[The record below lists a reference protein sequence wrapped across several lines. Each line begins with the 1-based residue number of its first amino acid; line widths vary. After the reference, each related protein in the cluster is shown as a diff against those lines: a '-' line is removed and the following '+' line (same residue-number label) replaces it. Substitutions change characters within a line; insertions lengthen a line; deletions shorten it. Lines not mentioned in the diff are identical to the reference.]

1 MDQSILLET
10 FIMEASELIEDLE
23 IGLVALEDSG
33 DDDDLINR
41 IFRAAHTIKGSAGVV
56 GLTAV
61 SDFSHSMENV
71 LDLVRDHKLA
81 VTSELVSV
89 LLRCVDYLKSM
100 IKAATDSGEIVDE
113 REGLFILDLLNQ
125 FLSNQSDQAL
135 AQSGQPLK
143 EKTKTKKAGKKKTK
157 TSTTN
162 REEKKFTY
170 FEIDMRFP
178 ENLFET
184 GTDPLM
190 ILRELQ
196 DLGEIVDV
204 EVNATGLPDI
214 HSIDIYRLYL
224 GWRLIL
230 KTGEPFS
237 RIENIFVFVQGDSQI
252 SIEDVTHHFKNGVD
266 LRVADKKLGEI
277 LIEQGLIGQRDI
289 DEALSMQPKIGEL
302 LVETGKVS
310 KEDLQ
315 AALEKQQKSR
325 EVQKVATIRV
335 DTDKLDKLVNLVGE
349 LVISVARVGQQ
360 YNELHGNKRLAQG
373 AMESLERIC
382 RDLQEQVMRVR
393 MVSVEGL
400 FSRFHRVIRDI
411 ANDEGKHVRLELS
424 GVETELDKNVIEQLS
439 DPLKHL
445 IRNAVDHGVEMPEDR
460 RKAGKTEEAL
470 VRLSA
475 YQREGNIII
484 EIADDGRGID
494 SKAILEKAIEK
505 GFARSGDE
513 MSENELYRFMFMPGF
528 STAKQVT
535 EVSGRGVGLDVVRQ
549 NIEDLRGSVDII
561 STPGKGTTFRIK
573 LPLTLAIIDGMNVQ
587 VGNEVLTI
595 PLLSIVESIRPNR
608 AAVKTVEGRGEV
620 IDVRGEYIPLVRLH
634 EVFGIITEKTDPSE
648 ALVVIVES
656 NHRRFGILVDDVL
669 GQQQAVIKSLE
680 KNFRKVD
687 GASGATILGDGTIS
701 LIIDIHGLEKM
712 AFGESSR
719 LRLAS

>member
-1 MDQSILLET
+1 MDQNKLLET
-10 FIMEASELIEDLE
+10 FIMEASELIQDLE
-23 IGLVALEDSG
+23 IDLVALEDSG
-33 DDDDLINR
+33 TDDDLINR

-71 LDLVRDHKLA
+71 LDLVRDHKLT

-100 IKAATDSGEIVDE
+100 MKASTDSEEIVDE
-113 REGLFILDLLNQ
+113 REGQFVLDLLSQ
-125 FLSNQSDQAL
+125 FLPNRSDQAL
-135 AQSGQPLK
+135 DQPLE
-143 EKTKTKKAGKKKTK
+143 EKTKAKKAGKKRAKANDA
-157 TSTTN
+157 SP
-162 REEKKFTY
+162 EDKKYAY

-204 EVNATGLPDI
+204 EVDTTRLPDI
-214 HSIDIYRLYL
+214 HSIDVYRLYL
-224 GWRLIL
+224 SWRLIL
-230 KTGEPFS
+230 KTAEPFS
-237 RIENIFVFVQGDSQI
+237 RVENIFVFVQGDSEI

-277 LIEQGLIGQRDI
+277 LIEQGLIGQGDI

-360 YNELHGNKRLAQG
+360 YNELHGNKRFAQG

-393 MVSVEGL
+393 MVPVEGL
-400 FSRFHRVIRDI
+400 FSRFHRVIRDL
-411 ANDEGKHVRLELS
+411 ANNEGKQVRLELS

-445 IRNAVDHGVEMPEDR
+445 IRNAVDHGIEMPEDR
-460 RKAGKTEEAL
+460 SKVGKTKEAI

-475 YQREGNIII
+475 YQREGSIII
-484 EIADDGRGID
+484 EITDDGRGID

-505 GFARSGDE
+505 GFARTGDDLAE
-513 MSENELYRFMFMPGF
+513 QELYRFMFMPGF

-561 STPGKGTTFRIK
+561 STLGKGTIFRIK
-573 LPLTLAIIDGMNVQ
+573 LPLTLAIIDGMKVQ
-587 VGNEVLTI
+587 VGSEVLTI
-595 PLLSIVESIRPNR
+595 PLLSIIESIRPDKK
-608 AAVKTVEGRGEV
+608 AVKTVEGRGEV
-620 IDVRGEYIPLVRLH
+620 IDARGEYLPLVRLH
-634 EVFGIITEKTDPSE
+634 EVFGIVTDKTDPSE
-648 ALVVIVES
+648 ALVMIVES
-656 NHRRFGILVDDVL
+656 NQRKFGILVDDVL

-680 KNFRKVD
+680 KNFRKVN
-687 GASGATILGDGTIS
+687 GASGATILGDGAVS

-712 AFGESSR
+712 AFGESTR